1 MRKLPS
7 GTAFSWM
14 QDTVQA
20 WQPMHLR
27 TSISIAHWCLPVL
40 AIAGV
45 GAIAAAAV
53 TTGTPRR
60 KARREGEAGIARGF
74 GTGLHDAGL
83 QVPLAWLPL

>member
-1 MRKLPS
+1 
-7 GTAFSWM
+7 M

-27 TSISIAHWCLPVL
+27 TSISIAHWCLPVA

-45 GAIAAAAV
+45 GAITAAAV

-60 KARREGEAGIARGF
+60 KLRREA
-74 GTGLHDAGL
+74 DAGADAAQAAESGDWKAL
-83 QVPLAWLPL
+83 FIAVLHGPLAWMPL